1 MTTMQ
6 NLPTPIAYYLRK
18 SDNKS
23 DLARQ
28 RDLILAWCGTHDVSV
43 PDRLR
48 FEDTGSRDKSQKR
61 EQFQKML
68 EMVRRG
74 EIGTVLIQ
82 SFERFGIEDSD
93 EFFRHR
99 AVFQQHKAVLF
110 SIDGGEGCLT
120 DKDMPTL
127 LKIIFKAEASRDEQ
141 KKKGE
146 RAISGKHTRIQS
158 MRSFQGGPCPF
169 GYDKQT
175 STQRGQLLWTIFYL
189 DNSNGVQL
197 LPDGGRVEFHG
208 KNEHPVKARYDR
220 VVLVPSQDARRVD
233 AVRTI
238 FRLWTTQDISIN
250 AIARHMNAHGFTHYA
265 QPWKAS
271 SVRCILANAVYTG
284 ALVFN
289 RQRVG
294 RFAEVVK
301 GEQRSISLEDRGKR
315 VLRPR
320 DQWVIVPDTHEALVE
335 PVVFEKAQEKLGN
348 IGYGNRPPRLAAAWL
363 KGLAYCGT
371 CGRRMVGRKIGRHVY
386 LVCDTRRKEV
396 SAGLPPTCDFNSVRH
411 DRLVR
416 MLSNEFGTIIDH
428 GKDREMLDAYIKQSK
443 DALQTFL
450 ARSAVQEAMFA
461 EMLQLIADSLGIG
474 QKAADSYTALKKQ
487 VADAGVSESRLKAAQ
502 AEVLRAWDLGIE
514 AELSTINA
522 QLEPLADKWIE
533 ATGTLADKLKVKVKA
548 LDDRKT
554 ELEARRS
561 MNILTAY
568 QASIEDFTA
577 FIKRCKAFRTA
588 DHDLAKAEA
597 LRAILSKIV
606 VTWVP
611 KAVKGKSKVDG
622 YSLEFCGDFA
632 DHATGYTGP
641 RSGRRV
647 RAG

>member
-1 MTTMQ
+1 LTDNEQTQTERLQGAVMMEEQATNSDPWFTR
-6 NLPTPIAYYLRK
+6 LPT
-18 SDNKS
+18 
-23 DLARQ
+23 
-28 RDLILAWCGTHDVSV
+28 VSQIW
-43 PDRLR
+43 
-48 FEDTGSRDKSQKR
+48 S
-61 EQFQKML
+61 
-68 EMVRRG
+68 
-74 EIGTVLIQ
+74 
-82 SFERFGIEDSD
+82 
-93 EFFRHR
+93 
-99 AVFQQHKAVLF
+99 KAVA
-110 SIDGGEGCLT
+110 G
-120 DKDMPTL
+120 
-127 LKIIFKAEASRDEQ
+127 
-141 KKKGE
+141 
-146 RAISGKHTRIQS
+146 
-158 MRSFQGGPCPF
+158 
-169 GYDKQT
+169 
-175 STQRGQLLWTIFYL
+175 TIP
-189 DNSNGVQL
+189 
-197 LPDGGRVEFHG
+197 LPWVF
-208 KNEHPVKARYDR
+208 
-220 VVLVPSQDARRVD
+220 
-233 AVRTI
+233 
-238 FRLWTTQDISIN
+238 
-250 AIARHMNAHGFTHYA
+250 
-265 QPWKAS
+265 
-271 SVRCILANAVYTG
+271 G
-284 ALVFN
+284 ALVMLFP
-289 RQRVG
+289 VG
-294 RFAEVVK
+294 LFFVWQHPQWATK
-301 GEQRSISLEDRGKR
+301 TKWISS
-315 VLRPR
+315 
-320 DQWVIVPDTHEALVE
+320 
-335 PVVFEKAQEKLGN
+335 

-461 EMLQLIADSLGIG
+461 EMLQLIADRLGIG

-522 QLEPLADKWIE
+522 QLETLADKWIE

-577 FIKRCKAFRTA
+577 FIERCKAFRTA
-588 DHDLAKAEA
+588 DLDLAKAEA

-606 VTWVP
+606 VNWVP

-632 DHATGYTGP
+632 DHATACTAPRTG
-641 RSGRRV
+641 RSV
-647 RAG
+647 RAGSSGCW